1 MHHEDIS
8 GVCCIFTIWPYPQL
22 VDVFHYDNHITLLF
36 VHGIDVAMYPHP
48 LIKVEGSSHM
58 TSTQK
63 GFKGG
68 YKSSK
73 ISLIVDSL
81 FVSCVS
87 CCHVFL

>member
-1 MHHEDIS
+1 
-8 GVCCIFTIWPYPQL
+8 

-36 VHGIDVAMYPHP
+36 DHGIDVVEYSHP

-68 YKSSK
+68 EKSS
-73 ISLIVDSL
+73 
-81 FVSCVS
+81 
-87 CCHVFL
+87 